1 MAPSSVVPTLLY
13 FHTIEINMP
22 FRPSTLAAVFA
33 AGLLV
38 AIHPAPA
45 QDNRNTGFFGNA
57 PRDDR
62 ACPRSSNFMS
72 EEDVNRLV
80 SEMLGRIG
88 AMNRYI
94 VMGCTQVDNC
104 QATVVDGR
112 PYILYNPQFLQS
124 VRWLD
129 FSSKQLPTV
138 QARDWETLTILAHE
152 LGHHINNHLTNP
164 LPGATGADME
174 LEADR
179 SAGFM
184 IYLMGGS
191 LAQAS
196 SAYAQVAEKGGYTHP
211 GRLPRL
217 EALRKGYEDAAR
229 RYPRAGQD
237 PKPVVQPVVKEPVRP
252 PVSGGK
258 TEPVRSAL
266 QDDPSIPARP
276 PKLSN
281 AEEKALY
288 KGKQAF
294 NRRDC
299 AAALEEFRSARLKD
313 VPEAQYYLAYMHEQ
327 ECGVARDYAEALRL
341 YRLSAAQGFAMSMQA
356 LGRMYTMGYG
366 VVEKDFEESVRWYYL
381 GAVRGSSTC
390 MSALGGKFL
399 YGIGVSRDPVEALKW
414 LRLAVDRGDVTA
426 GYYMGQAHELGIGV
440 EKDVTEAIRWYRRAA
455 EGGSSI
461 AKERLSKLESQK

>member
-1 MAPSSVVPTLLY
+1 MTAKHDTPKLPILKRAAASVMLL
-13 FHTIEINMP
+13 
-22 FRPSTLAAVFA
+22 LALHA
-33 AGLLV
+33 
-38 AIHPAPA
+38 HA
-45 QDNRNTGFFGNA
+45 QPPQNGGFFGNA
-57 PRDDR
+57 SRDER

-94 VMGCTQVDNC
+94 VMGCTQVENC

-124 VRWLD
+124 VRRLD

-138 QARDWETLTILAHE
+138 QAQDWETLTILAHE

-164 LPGATGADME
+164 LPGATAVDME

-196 SAYAQVAEKGGYTHP
+196 SAYAQVSEKGGYTHP
-211 GRLPRL
+211 GRPPRL
-217 EALRKGYEDAAR
+217 EALRKGYEDAAM
-229 RYPRAGQD
+229 RYPRTVTE

-258 TEPVRSAL
+258 AEPVRVTL
-266 QDDPSIPARP
+266 QDDPSIPASP
-276 PKLSN
+276 PRLSN
-281 AEEKALY
+281 AEEKSLY
-288 KGKQAF
+288 KAKQAF
-294 NRRDC
+294 FRRDC
-299 AAALEEFRSARLKD
+299 AVALEELRSARLKD
-313 VPEAQYYLAYMHEQ
+313 VAEAQYYLAYMHEQ
-327 ECGVARDYAEALRL
+327 ECGVARDYRESLRL
-341 YRLSAAQGFAMSMQA
+341 YRISAAQGFAMSMQA
-356 LGRMYTMGYG
+356 LGRIYQMGYG
-366 VVEKDFEESVRWYYL
+366 VVERDFAESARWNYM
-381 GAVRGSSTC
+381 GAVRGSATC
-390 MSALGGKFL
+390 MSELGAKFL
-399 YGIGVSRDPVEALKW
+399 FGTGVSRDPEEAIKW
-414 LRLAVDRGDVTA
+414 LRLAVDKGHHTA
-426 GYYMGQAHELGIGV
+426 SYHMGQAYELGIGV
-440 EKDVTEAIRWYRRAA
+440 EKDMTEAIRWYRRAA

-461 AKERLSKLESQK
+461 AKERLSKLEPGK